1 MAKLLATIVYGLEST
16 YANNGLGGMA
26 SAFQLLEIA
35 HTHYWLRGDTDSLN
49 QYGHTDGAMS
59 PMSELSNS
67 PYGSHENIHS
77 VASMHDTHT
86 PSMYSVSSQS
96 QQEQQFEI
104 QSTGSIV
111 TQLGNL
117 WSNSKLKTYTKSF
130 GQANKGTDSVAT
142 PIHGE
147 VKKPL
152 ATHAEASNSSYNSE
166 APRNTALG
174 SSSSTGGGRNKPVT
188 DEAMKESNSSSLI
201 SKLGQMGMKRTNL
214 AGASSSSSSRSQS
227 LKKNNSLN
235 SDRSKFEI
243 NGSCCCVCVYVSIR
257 LWMFQVLCVVII
269 NVRIS

>member
-1 MAKLLATIVYGLEST
+1 
-16 YANNGLGGMA
+16 
-26 SAFQLLEIA
+26 
-35 HTHYWLRGDTDSLN
+35 
-49 QYGHTDGAMS
+49 
-59 PMSELSNS
+59 
-67 PYGSHENIHS
+67 
-77 VASMHDTHT
+77 
-86 PSMYSVSSQS
+86 MYSVSSQS

-130 GQANKGTDSVAT
+130 GQANKGTDSVAA

-147 VKKPL
+147 VKKPP
-152 ATHAEASNSSYNSE
+152 ATHAEASRSNSNGSYSNE
-166 APRNTALG
+166 APRTTASSMAKKFASNFSSISSYSLKSRLG
-174 SSSSTGGGRNKPVT
+174 SSSSSTGGGKNKPVT

-214 AGASSSSSSRSQS
+214 VGASSSSSSPRSQS

-257 LWMFQVLCVVII
+257 LWMFYVL
-269 NVRIS
+269 

>member
-147 VKKPL
+147 VKKPP
-152 ATHAEASNSSYNSE
+152 AAHAEASNNSYNSE
-166 APRNTALG
+166 A
-174 SSSSTGGGRNKPVT
+174 
-188 DEAMKESNSSSLI
+188 I
-201 SKLGQMGMKRTNL
+201 SQ
-214 AGASSSSSSRSQS
+214 
-227 LKKNNSLN
+227 
-235 SDRSKFEI
+235 
-243 NGSCCCVCVYVSIR
+243 
-257 LWMFQVLCVVII
+257 
-269 NVRIS
+269 